1 MADFL
6 DVRLAKITRE
16 QYISRLR
23 AFFYS
28 LGLEGS
34 LDKQSRVCGTR
45 KAESSVDPEWFKVF
59 HTVQEEER
67 RGGRITESTIRNFYK
82 PVRLFCGVHDIDLSW
97 KKITNIIPT
106 GRKFANDRAPP
117 RNEIQRIIVLV
128 PC

>member
-34 LDKQSRVCGTR
+34 LDKQSRVSGTR
-45 KAESSVDPEWFKVF
+45 KEESRVDPE
-59 HTVQEEER
+59 
-67 RGGRITESTIRNFYK
+67 
-82 PVRLFCGVHDIDLSW
+82 
-97 KKITNIIPT
+97 
-106 GRKFANDRAPP
+106 
-117 RNEIQRIIVLV
+117 
-128 PC
+128 

>member
-1 MADFL
+1 MECYIWKTLNYPDSPMSVFT

-34 LDKQSRVCGTR
+34 LDKQSRVSGTR
-45 KAESSVDPEWFKVF
+45 KEESRVDPERFKVF
-59 HTVQEEER
+59 QTCQEEER

-82 PVRLFCGVHDIDLSW
+82 PVRL
-97 KKITNIIPT
+97 
-106 GRKFANDRAPP
+106 
-117 RNEIQRIIVLV
+117 
-128 PC
+128 